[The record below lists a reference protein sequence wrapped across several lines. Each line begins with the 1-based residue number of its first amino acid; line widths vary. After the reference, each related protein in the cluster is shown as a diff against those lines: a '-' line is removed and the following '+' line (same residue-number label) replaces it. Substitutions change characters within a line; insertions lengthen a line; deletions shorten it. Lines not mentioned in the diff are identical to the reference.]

1 MVRVCDWVYF
11 FVGQNANNF
20 YPEVLQRMRMSFFT
34 GTQLCSY
41 FSGTGWPGEV
51 VQVVHYKPGGM
62 GVSSHWHIYPW
73 RGLSFSNLCKGPYE
87 PVVALLYVSTGVWQ
101 KRLVG
106 QGGGRVSDVWLATLS
121 LEPPWSGLRNGF
133 LVSRAD
139 SSDGWELLE
148 VCGEGLESSRTRT
161 VALGVVSRVC
171 CGC

>member
-1 MVRVCDWVYF
+1 MRWFRLCTTNLGAWVCP
-11 FVGQNANNF
+11 A
-20 YPEVLQRMRMSFFT
+20 T
-34 GTQLCSY
+34 GTS
-41 FSGTGWPGEV
+41 THGE
-51 VQVVHYKPGGM
+51 G
-62 GVSSHWHIYPW
+62 
-73 RGLSFSNLCKGPYE
+73 SFSNLCKGPYE